1 MLNGMCPVFSAD
13 MSDKEG
19 CPYFTS
25 ELHLCDVCGNHI
37 SQNAIIDNTDDVC
50 HVVCPQ
56 CGQGLDMCATCIQ
69 YKRCAFQQDTSCPE
83 PPQIMKQMRQGNMV
97 MQTQVLNP
105 KRIEATCRKGCPC
118 FDEDGLDSGNFCK
131 KQNGVGCCNYK
142 TRWRN

>member
-1 MLNGMCPVFSAD
+1 MCPVFSAD
-13 MSDKEG
+13 MSGKEG

-97 MQTQVLNP
+97 MQTQTRNEERE
-105 KRIEATCRKGCPC
+105 KKFCHSCICWSEECGC
-118 FDEDGLDSGNFCK
+118 LKNF
-131 KQNGVGCCNYK
+131 NIGCINRPDFF
-142 TRWRN
+142 TSRNS